1 MLLINNVYS
10 GYADS
15 IVLHGISLRVDKNS
29 IVGII
34 GRNGVGKTTLLKTIL
49 GIVKIKKGEIWFEE
63 KLINSLKPY
72 ERAELGIGYVPQG
85 RGIFPQL
92 TVAENLLIMDK
103 NVQNRIE
110 EVFTLFPKL
119 KVLMKRKGGSLSGG
133 EQQQLAIARAL
144 IKSPKLLILDEPTE
158 GIQPSVV
165 ETIVSALYEI
175 KKRGISVLIVEQNLD
190 LLLEIG
196 DYYYFLDSG
205 HVVDEGVINEES
217 YPTMCRHLMV

>member
-63 KLINSLKPY
+63 KLINLLKPY

-103 NVQNRIE
+103 NVQSRIE

-217 YPTMCRHLMV
+217 YPTMCRLLMV

>member
-63 KLINSLKPY
+63 KLINLLKPY

-103 NVQNRIE
+103 NVQSRIE

-133 EQQQLAIARAL
+133 EQQQLAIARAV

-217 YPTMCRHLMV
+217 YPTMCRLLMV

>member
-92 TVAENLLIMDK
+92 TVAENLLIMNK
-103 NVQNRIE
+103 NVQSRIE

-119 KVLMKRKGGSLSGG
+119 KVLINRKGGSLSGG

-165 ETIVSALYEI
+165 ETIVCALYEI
-175 KKRGISVLIVEQNLD
+175 KKRGISVLVVEQNLD

-217 YPTMCRHLMV
+217 YPTMCRLLMV